1 MTRELAAAAHDL
13 GYAVTVVAPDYLDPA
28 SCQHDATWQ
37 FSVTRY
43 RAGPY
48 SGRWF
53 PSYLRAAITA
63 ARSVKSGR
71 LVAVDG
77 PFLEALALTR
87 SLHSNRFKGIVC
99 GSEILRA
106 TGTLR
111 GKILGQKRIFLA
123 PEKIIAI
130 TRFTRDLL
138 LEHMPF
144 VRQNDV
150 AVATLGVNPQWFLP
164 SDPTILQ
171 DRLDI
176 VGRRVIVCTGRIT
189 PRKGQLTLL
198 RAIQSPAF
206 PEHMR
211 GSLTIVLAGR
221 AIQRDRAYLQAV
233 REASAGLA
241 PVRVLIADDLEDE
254 ALRALYAVADIFC
267 LPGSAQT
274 SAIEGFGLVL
284 IEAAAQ
290 GLAAVAGNVGGVSE
304 AVLDGHTGTLVPPDD
319 PTALARTLAEQLDNT
334 VGRANLGE
342 AARRYART
350 FTWERFARA
359 VLEEE

>member
-1 MTRELAAAAHDL
+1 MTRELATAAHDL
-13 GYAVTVVAPDYLDPA
+13 GYAVTVVAPDYLDPV
-28 SCQHDATWQ
+28 SCQQDTTWP

-53 PSYLRAAITA
+53 PSYLRAAIAA
-63 ARSVKSGR
+63 ARSTKSGR

-87 SLHSNRFKGIVC
+87 PLHSKRFRGIVC

-111 GKILGQKRIFLA
+111 GKIFGQKRIFLA

-138 LEHMPF
+138 VERMPF
-144 VRQNDV
+144 VKRDDV
-150 AVATLGVNPQWFLP
+150 AVAPLGVNPKWFLP
-164 SDPTILQ
+164 PDPTILKN
-171 DRLDI
+171 RLDV
-176 VGRRVIVCTGRIT
+176 VGRRIIVCTGRIT

-198 RAIQSPAF
+198 RAIQSAAF
-206 PEHMR
+206 PAHMR
-211 GSLTIVLAGR
+211 SSLTIVIAGR
-221 AIQRDRAYLQAV
+221 ATQRDREYLHAL
-233 REASAGLA
+233 REASARLA
-241 PVRVLIADDLEDE
+241 PVRVLIVPDLEDE

-290 GLAAVAGNVGGVSE
+290 GLAAVAGNVGGVPE

-319 PTALARTLAEQLDNT
+319 PTALARALAEQLDNT
-334 VGRANLGE
+334 VGRSNFGE
-342 AARRYART
+342 AARQHART

-359 VLEEE
+359 VLEEA